1 MGNATWK
8 KLAYEDEVITKA
20 LLVATGDMIYASGA
34 NTPAALTIGDDND
47 VLTVETDIPGW
58 APPAAPAA
66 HTLNSHQ
73 AANGAVDFDLQ
84 IATDLVIMTVAQES
98 ALPVAAASSALGMP
112 CWCTSE
118 KTLHICNLK
127 GT

>member
-1 MGNATWK
+1 MADATWK

-47 VLTVETDIPGW
+47 VLTVATDIPGW
-58 APPAAPAA
+58 EPPAAPAA
-66 HTLNSHQ
+66 HTLNSHN
-73 AANGAVDFDLQ
+73 AAAGAVDFNLQ
-84 IATDLVIMTVAQES
+84 VATDLVIMTVAAE
-98 ALPVAAASSALGMP
+98 ANLPVAAASSALGMP
-112 CWCTSE
+112 CWATSE